1 MKVLTAEQMR
11 EADRRT
17 IAQGTPGDVLM
28 ERAGTK
34 VVEFLES
41 EFSPLSRQRVVI
53 FCGTGNNGGDGLV
66 VARLLESRVA
76 SLQVVR
82 ATDPPSP
89 VDRDATIVVDA
100 MGWFPWTGAKPL
112 RAMI

>member
-1 MKVLTAEQMR
+1 MKVLTSQQMR

-17 IAQGTPGDVLM
+17 IEQGTPADVLM
-28 ERAGTK
+28 AHAGTK

-66 VARLLESRVA
+66 VGRLLKTRVA
-76 SLQVVR
+76 EL
-82 ATDPPSP
+82 AGGA
-89 VDRDATIVVDA
+89 VDGHA
-100 MGWFPWTGAKPL
+100 GAGGS
-112 RAMI
+112 